1 MNQLVTIGMPIYN
14 RPIEMRKALES
25 VLSQSFTNIEIIISN
40 DNSPNPDIDRIVKEY
55 SEVDPRIFY
64 YKHENSIK
72 TVSNYAFVKDLAKG
86 KYFMWLADDDWLDE
100 YFIEK
105 CYSFLEN
112 HDEFSVCTGKCI
124 YQDKGNVIHSDSSV
138 SLLSSSP
145 FNRIF
150 KFYYSVSLNGY
161 FYGLIRKSALHP
173 IDFFDEMGFDWEVV
187 SALLYKGKIMVL
199 DTTSHYISKGGVSNE
214 SNSMVKHFKK
224 NTFISR
230 NFIGLA
236 ISLNCSSYLYKSKI
250 FSVNIFVK
258 IGYSIA
264 VFLVNYINLIKWDL
278 LFIKRKLIMS
288 LGINKDG
295 VLFNRK

>member
-1 MNQLVTIGMPIYN
+1 
-14 RPIEMRKALES
+14 
-25 VLSQSFTNIEIIISN
+25 
-40 DNSPNPDIDRIVKEY
+40 
-55 SEVDPRIFY
+55 
-64 YKHENSIK
+64 
-72 TVSNYAFVKDLAKG
+72 
-86 KYFMWLADDDWLDE
+86 
-100 YFIEK
+100 
-105 CYSFLEN
+105 
-112 HDEFSVCTGKCI
+112 
-124 YQDKGNVIHSDSSV
+124 
-138 SLLSSSP
+138 
-145 FNRIF
+145 
-150 KFYYSVSLNGY
+150 
-161 FYGLIRKSALHP
+161 
-173 IDFFDEMGFDWEVV
+173 
-187 SALLYKGKIMVL
+187 MVL